1 MSIHLSFFGAARNVT
16 GSRYLLEACGKRIL
30 IDCGMVQEREFLKRN
45 WEDFPV
51 PPDSIDAI
59 VLTHAHLDHSGFV
72 PRLVKKGYGGP
83 VYGTPATCEIARIIL
98 LDSGHIQEYDAA
110 KKKRRH
116 EKENRRG
123 PYPEVPL
130 YTVQEA
136 EQAVHL
142 FETARYLEPLA
153 IADGLE
159 VTFHDAGHILGS
171 SMVKLAV
178 KENGSV
184 HNLLFSGDVGRWDKP
199 ILRDPSLFETTDTL
213 VVESTYGD
221 RLHKEDGDLTDRIA
235 AVVNATVEGGGNLV
249 IPSFAV
255 ERAHELLYT
264 LNALLR
270 EKRIPAVPVFLDS
283 PMAIRVTEVF
293 RGHPELYDEEMKEYV
308 ASDHSPFEFPE
319 LRMTTT
325 ADESRAINRVKGGAV
340 IIAGSGMCTG
350 GRIKHHIV
358 HNMANPAST
367 LLFIGFQARGT
378 LGRRIVSGER
388 DVRIF
393 GKPRRLKC
401 RVGQVYGFSGHA
413 DRDELLRWVSA
424 LKAAPKNVFVTH
436 GEEKAA
442 LAFASLLEKKWSG
455 EITVPEFGDRAEL
468 T

>member
-1 MSIHLSFFGAARNVT
+1 MSIKLSFFGAARNVT
-16 GSRYLLEACGKRIL
+16 GSRYLVEARGKRIL
-30 IDCGMVQEREFLKRN
+30 VDCGMYQEREFLKRN

-72 PRLVKKGYGGP
+72 PRLVKNGYEGP
-83 VYGTPATCEIARIIL
+83 VYGTPATCEIARIIF
-98 LDSGHIQEYDAA
+98 LDSGHIQEEDA
-110 KKKRRH
+110 KRKKRRH
-116 EKENRRG
+116 EKENRKG

-130 YTVQEA
+130 YTVKDA
-136 EQAVHL
+136 ERAADL
-142 FETARYLEPLA
+142 FETVRYLEPLVL
-153 IADGLE
+153 ADGFE
-159 VTFHDAGHILGS
+159 VAFHDAGHILGS
-171 SMVKLAV
+171 SMVKLTV
-178 KENGSV
+178 TENGTP
-184 HNLLFSGDVGRWDKP
+184 HALLFSGDVGRWGKP
-199 ILRDPSLFETTDTL
+199 ILRDPTVFEATDTL

-221 RLHKEDGDLTDRIA
+221 RLHKEDGDLAERIA

-293 RGHPELYDEEMKEYV
+293 RGHPELWDEAMQEYV
-308 ASDHSPFEFPE
+308 ASDQSPFEFPE

-325 ADESRAINRVKGGAV
+325 SDESRAINRVKGGAV

-401 RVGQVYGFSGHA
+401 RVATVHGFSGHA
-413 DRDELLRWVSA
+413 DRDELLHWISG
-424 LKAAPKNVFVTH
+424 LKTAPENVFVTH

-442 LAFASLLEKKWSG
+442 LAFGALLEEKWGKKVA
-455 EITVPEFGDRAEL
+455 VPEFGDSVEL
-468 T
+468 A